1 MIDTHCHLDASEFD
15 ADRDAVVARALQ
27 AGLTGII
34 VPAVTAN
41 NFGAVREVC
50 AHHPQCF
57 PALGLHPVYAMQHQ
71 EGDLVTLKVA
81 IQDESVVA
89 IGEIGLDAWDKS
101 VGLERQKHFFAAQL
115 KLARDRDLPVLLHA
129 RHAVDEVTGMLRRF
143 GVRRGIVHAF
153 NGSRQQADKLI
164 NMGFKLGFGGAMTYP
179 RALNLRRLAAQ
190 LPLESLVLETDAPD
204 MSPVWAHGQRN
215 LPEYLPGIAKEIAAL
230 REITPKA
237 LIAACIAN
245 TDEVF
250 GPTHGEKSI
259 FTRPPQK
266 PGTAFPSPSIQ
277 KLVTAFPSPSPLRGE
292 GRGEGKTHKTT
303 RTKSEQLAI
312 LATFAKQMRLAPTEA
327 EARLWY
333 FLRNRRL
340 NNRKFRRQ
348 HSIDKYIIDFI
359 CIDARL
365 VIELDGG
372 QHTDIM
378 THQNDVARTVF
389 LEKCGLRV
397 LRFWNDEVLQ
407 QTGAV
412 LERILRALDTETP
425 HPNPLTK
432 GERR

>member
-1 MIDTHCHLDASEFD
+1 MIDTHCHIDAPEFD
-15 ADRDAVVARALQ
+15 PDRDAVIARALQ
-27 AGLTGII
+27 AGLTCII
-34 VPAVTAN
+34 VPAVTVD
-41 NFGAVREVC
+41 NFSIVREVC

-57 PALGLHPVYAMQHQ
+57 PALGLHPIYAMQHQ
-71 EGDLVTLKVA
+71 EADLLTLATAVKH
-81 IQDESVVA
+81 QPVVA

-101 VGLERQKHFFAAQL
+101 VDLERQKHFFAAQL
-115 KLARDRDLPVLLHA
+115 KLARDMDLPVLLHA

-215 LPEYLPGIAKEIAAL
+215 LPEYLPRIAEEIAAL
-230 REITPKA
+230 REITPES
-237 LIAACIAN
+237 LMTACDAN
-245 TDEVF
+245 TAAVF
-250 GPTHGEKSI
+250 AQKHG
-259 FTRPPQK
+259 T
-266 PGTAFPSPSIQ
+266 T
-277 KLVTAFPSPSPLRGE
+277 FPSPSPLREE

-312 LATFAKQMRLAPTEA
+312 LGTFAKQMRLAPTEA

-340 NNRKFRRQ
+340 NNWKFRRQ

-372 QHTDIM
+372 QHTDVI
-378 THQNDVARTVF
+378 TQQNDVARTVF
-389 LEKCGLRV
+389 LEKRGLRV

-407 QTGAV
+407 QTGVV
-412 LERILRALDTETP
+412 LERILKALVTETP
-425 HPNPLTK
+425 HPNPLPE
-432 GERR
+432 GERE